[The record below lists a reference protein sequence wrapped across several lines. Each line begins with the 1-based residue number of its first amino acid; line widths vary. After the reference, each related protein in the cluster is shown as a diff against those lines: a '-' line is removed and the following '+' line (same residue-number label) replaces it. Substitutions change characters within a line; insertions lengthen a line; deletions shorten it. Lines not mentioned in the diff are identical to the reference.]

1 MAHQTR
7 REATDMVASDLMTET
22 VISVTADASVQAV
35 AQLLLESHVGGV
47 PVTDASGNPIG
58 MVSDGDLLGRRTED
72 GRQDWWLDL
81 LARATLPAPLS
92 DSTRGRSVRDVMTA
106 PLISVSPYTP
116 VREVVRL
123 LQTHRIKRLPVVLD
137 DKLVGIISRTDLLSL
152 VARLPKTAAEA
163 AGTSGGLYGML
174 QSLAGGKP
182 HAPAPDPQAS
192 PIAARTVPGISA
204 GGFRDL
210 VTASEQAR
218 IDEAAETKRVMGLER
233 KKQVAAVLEQRV
245 TNESWQELLKHA
257 ELAAKHGEKE
267 LLLLR
272 FPSGVCSDGGRA
284 IANVEEGWEKT
295 LRGEAAELYTRWDHD
310 LKPKGFGLEAPALS
324 FANDRIGDFGLVL
337 TWAAEASK
345 PAE

>member
-1 MAHQTR
+1 VVTAHQTR

-35 AQLLLESHVGGV
+35 AERLLESHIGAV
-47 PVTDASGNPIG
+47 PVTDASGKPVG
-58 MVSDGDLLGRRTED
+58 MVSDGDLLGRRTD
-72 GRQDWWLDL
+72 DKRQDWWLDL
-81 LARATLPAPLS
+81 LARATLPTPVS
-92 DSTRGRSVRDVMTA
+92 DAARDRSVRDVMTA
-106 PLISVSPYTP
+106 PLVSVSPYTP

-163 AGTSGGLYGML
+163 AGTTGGLYGML
-174 QSLAGGKP
+174 QSLAGGTP
-182 HAPAPDPQAS
+182 PAAAGPQEPS
-192 PIAARTVPGISA
+192 DAATATPGLSA

-210 VTASEQAR
+210 VTASDQAK
-218 IDEAAETKRVMGLER
+218 IEEAAELKRAMGVER
-233 KKQVAAVLEQRV
+233 SKQVAAVLEQHV
-245 TNESWQELLKHA
+245 TNESWQELLGHA
-257 ELAAKHGEKE
+257 ELAAKNGEKE

-295 LRGEAAELYTRWDHD
+295 LRGEAAEIYTRWDHD
-310 LKPKGFGLEAPALS
+310 LKPKGFGLQAPTLS
-324 FANDRIGDFGLVL
+324 FADGRIGDFGLVL
-337 TWAAEASK
+337 NWAG
-345 PAE
+345 

>member
-1 MAHQTR
+1 
-7 REATDMVASDLMTET
+7 MVTSDLMTET
-22 VISVTADASVQAV
+22 VSSVTADTSVQAV
-35 AQLLLESHVGGV
+35 AQLLLDSHVGGV
-47 PVTDASGNPIG
+47 PVTDTSGNPIG

-92 DSTRGRSVRDVMTA
+92 DSARDRSVRDVMTA
-106 PLISVSPYTP
+106 PLISVSPYTL

-123 LQTHRIKRLPVVLD
+123 LQTHRIKRLPVILD

-152 VARLPKTAAEA
+152 VSHLPKTAAEA

-182 HAPAPDPQAS
+182 RANATDVQTS
-192 PIAARTVPGISA
+192 PIAARTVPSISA

-210 VTASEQAR
+210 VTASEQAK
-218 IDEAAETKRVMGLER
+218 IDEAAEAKRVMGLER

-245 TNESWQELLKHA
+245 TNESWQELLSHA
-257 ELAAKHGEKE
+257 ELAARHGEKE

-295 LRGEAAELYTRWDHD
+295 LRGEASEIYRRWDHD
-310 LKPKGFGLEAPALS
+310 LKPQGFGLEAPALS

-337 TWAAEASK
+337 TWATEASK
-345 PAE
+345 AAE